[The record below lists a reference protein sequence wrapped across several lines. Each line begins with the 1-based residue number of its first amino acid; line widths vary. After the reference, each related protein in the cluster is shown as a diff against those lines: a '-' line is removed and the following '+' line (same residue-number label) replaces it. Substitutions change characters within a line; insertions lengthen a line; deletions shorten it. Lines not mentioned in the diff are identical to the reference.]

1 MQSVG
6 IILVAGAAA
15 IFIPISLLILSA
27 ITLYNTISMA
37 RHSNKRV
44 ETINKTIAHVRE
56 ELIWPRDQQQP
67 TRNQA
72 LTQQS
77 QQQQQPLRNQ
87 AQPQLQQQLS
97 LQQLHQQQQLSSQQ
111 LQQQQHRFLNLTPSS
126 VVDLLGHRHN

>member
-56 ELIWPRDQQQP
+56 ELIRPRDQQQP

-72 LTQQS
+72 PTQQS
-77 QQQQQPLRNQ
+77 QQQQPLRNQ

-97 LQQLHQQQQLSSQQ
+97 LQQLNQQQQLSSQQ

-126 VVDLLGHRHN
+126 VVDLLGRRHN